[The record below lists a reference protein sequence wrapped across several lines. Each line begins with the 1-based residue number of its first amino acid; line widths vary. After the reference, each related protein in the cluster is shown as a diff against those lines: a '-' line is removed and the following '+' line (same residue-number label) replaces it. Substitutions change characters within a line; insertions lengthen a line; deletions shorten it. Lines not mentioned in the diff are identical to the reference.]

1 VFDIRKHF
9 GPTDLLVRNPDHGR
23 QLAATLGAGTIALMR
38 GHGFASVGESLPVAV
53 YRAIYTELNARL
65 QAEAIGLGG
74 EITYLDGEEAEL
86 ADAVIR
92 SVVAKP
98 WDLWKKRALERMNG
112 GRT

>member
-1 VFDIRKHF
+1 
-9 GPTDLLVRNPDHGR
+9 
-23 QLAATLGAGTIALMR
+23 
-38 GHGFASVGESLPVAV
+38 VAV
-53 YRAIYTELNARL
+53 CRAIYTELNARL

-74 EITYLDGEEAEL
+74 EITYLDGEESEL

-98 WDLWKKRALERMNG
+98 WDLWKKRALERMKNG